1 MLFIRGTLMQAWR
14 VSSDRSRIGVTLKSI
29 RPASGKLASALWPL
43 CLVAI
48 VVFCA
53 AIAGILS
60 RPLGFIAALWPAN
73 AILLGLFVTRPQ
85 LAGYGGWLGA
95 LLGFLAAGYLSGDD
109 HSTNLWLTDANLVGV
124 ATGYAL
130 FRCLDR
136 EDRSLL
142 RPSSVLHML
151 LICVAAAAMAAAVGS
166 ILAPFLSSLPVQT
179 QFIFWFTTELSNY
192 VIILPVLLTFPPR
205 SSRQDLVERLRE
217 FVPDART
224 TMPVLALC
232 LSVIGSITVGGPGAI
247 AFPVPALLWC
257 SLVYGMFP
265 TSVLVLLSSLAML
278 VAESADLIYLP
289 SSFVLIDNST
299 SFRLGLTL
307 LAVGPLTVATITVAQ
322 RKLLARLD
330 RAVSM
335 DSLTDILARR
345 AYLERSARLLAL
357 PQPNLFSGVAVLMID
372 IDHFK
377 QVNDEHGHAA
387 GDAVLV
393 AVTEAIGGE
402 LRRHDLFG
410 RLGGEEF
417 AVTLPEITSDDAV
430 AMAERLRHTVERLQ
444 IPAGTGETI
453 RISISIGV
461 DHRARHPAGGVI
473 EMLPLADVALYQ
485 AKARGRNRIAL
496 YAPPARIS
504 TAAE

>member
-1 MLFIRGTLMQAWR
+1 MNGNTEPIRR
-14 VSSDRSRIGVTLKSI
+14 VTGKIPIVIVRGGV
-29 RPASGKLASALWPL
+29 
-43 CLVAI
+43 VAV
-48 VVFCA
+48 VVFLA
-53 AIAGILS
+53 ASMGIVT
-60 RPLGFIAALWPAN
+60 RPFGLLAALWFAN
-73 AILLGLFVTRPQ
+73 GILLGLFVRRQP
-85 LAGYGGWLGA
+85 LAGYGGWVGA
-95 LLGFLAAGYLSGDD
+95 LLGFLAAGHVSGDD
-109 HSTNLWLTDANLVGV
+109 ISTNLWLTDANLVGI

-130 FRCLDR
+130 FLSLSPDDR
-136 EDRSLL
+136 ALR
-142 RPSSVLHML
+142 RPSSVLNML
-151 LICVAAAAMAAAVGS
+151 LICVAASAAAATVGC
-166 ILAPFLSSLPVQT
+166 IIAPFLTDLPIQAR
-179 QFIFWFTTELSNY
+179 FLPWFTTELSNY
-192 VIILPVLLTFPPR
+192 VIILPVLLTFPTR
-205 SSRQDLVERLRE
+205 SERRDLVQRLRD

-224 TMPVLALC
+224 TMPIVALC

-278 VAESADLIYLP
+278 VAEAVDLLYLP
-289 SSFVLIDNST
+289 SSFELIDNST

-335 DSLTDILARR
+335 DGLTDILARR
-345 AYLERSARLLAL
+345 AYLERSATLLGL
-357 PQPNLFSGVAVLMID
+357 PQPSLFSGVAVLMID

-377 QVNDEHGHAA
+377 QVNDEHGHAT

-393 AVTEAIGGE
+393 AVTEAIAGE

-417 AVTLPEITSDDAV
+417 AVTLPDITSEDAV

-444 IPAGTGETI
+444 IPAGAGPKI
-453 RISISIGV
+453 RISISIGI
-461 DHRARHPAGGVI
+461 DHRSRHPAGGVI
-473 EMLPLADVALYQ
+473 EMLPLADIALYQ

-496 YAPPARIS
+496 YAPPGSIR

>member
-1 MLFIRGTLMQAWR
+1 MGE
-14 VSSDRSRIGVTLKSI
+14 SLKSTK
-29 RPASGKLASALWPL
+29 PMSGRLASALWPS
-43 CLVAI
+43 CLVAF

-73 AILLGLFVTRPQ
+73 AILLGLFVIRPQ

-95 LLGFLAAGYLSGDD
+95 LVGFLAAGYLSGDD
-109 HSTNLWLTDANLVGV
+109 HATNLWLTDANLIGV

-130 FRCLDR
+130 FRCLGPDDR
-136 EDRSLL
+136 AL
-142 RPSSVLHML
+142 RRPASVLHML
-151 LICVAAAAMAAAVGS
+151 LICVAAAGMAAAVGC
-166 ILAPFLSSLPVQT
+166 ILAPLLSSMPVQT
-179 QFIFWFTTELSNY
+179 GFIFWFTTELSNY
-192 VIILPVLLTFPPR
+192 VIILPVLLTFP
-205 SSRQDLVERLRE
+205 SRFSLVELGRRLRN
-217 FVPDART
+217 FVPDAQT
-224 TMPVLALC
+224 TMPVMALC
-232 LSVIGSITVGGPGAI
+232 LSVIASIGVGGPGAI

-257 SLVYGMFP
+257 SLSYGMFP
-265 TSVLVLLSSLAML
+265 TSLLVLLSSLAML

-289 SSFVLIDNST
+289 STIDLLDNSM

-322 RKLLARLD
+322 RGLLARLD

-345 AYLERSARLLAL
+345 AYLERSAALLDQ

-393 AVTEAIGGE
+393 AMTEAIGNE

-430 AMAERLRHTVERLQ
+430 AMAERLRHTVERLL
-444 IPAGTGETI
+444 IPIAAG
-453 RISISIGV
+453 RALRVSISIGIS
-461 DHRARHPAGGVI
+461 HRTRHPAGGVI
-473 EMLPLADVALYQ
+473 EMLPLADAALYQ
-485 AKARGRNRIAL
+485 AKAMGRNRIVL
-496 YAPPARIS
+496 YVPPVRGAS
-504 TAAE
+504 AAAG